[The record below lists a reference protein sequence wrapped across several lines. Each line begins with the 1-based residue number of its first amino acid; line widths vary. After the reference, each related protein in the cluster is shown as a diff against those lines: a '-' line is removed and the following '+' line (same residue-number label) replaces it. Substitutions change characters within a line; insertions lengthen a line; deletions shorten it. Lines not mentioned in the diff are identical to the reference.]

1 MNAILYGNGQ
11 VAFTGSTEVGKL
23 IMAAAAENIVPVSL
37 ELGGKSAC
45 IVCADADLD
54 EAVQGAH
61 DALFFNHVRKPL
73 PCAAAMLFPGARD
86 LATCADKLC
95 GLTASCGSLP
105 FTHRCTTTFWELHG
119 AAAVAL
125 NPVQTLSMMDL
136 IRHVTC
142 VL

>member
-1 MNAILYGNGQ
+1 MGQHKHSSKLLCCVHEQ

-61 DALFFNHVRKPL
+61 DALFFNHVRSP
-73 PCAAAMLFPGARD
+73 P
-86 LATCADKLC
+86 
-95 GLTASCGSLP
+95 
-105 FTHRCTTTFWELHG
+105 
-119 AAAVAL
+119 
-125 NPVQTLSMMDL
+125 PVLLQCYFLVQEIWQS
-136 IRHVTC
+136 
-142 VL
+142 VLMSYAG